1 MAVLAGL
8 FQVLSF
14 TAGAESAAPEAA
26 WLQIE
31 DRDVMARQVFEGGRL
46 LAQNEVLEV
55 SLDLPAAGDYR
66 VALVY
71 EQTDYPT
78 FGNSGEIRVNDKTA
92 ALTLGGV
99 WYDLYKERQLD
110 RYGNETISNSAF
122 GHRQNHAVF
131 VRRHRLRPGGQRLP
145 FQQGV
150 NSIRLTFSEMP
161 VTVYEILVVKAA
173 SYSGLSKTAENNG
186 KQIPIQAEDY
196 VWKSD
201 SYIHAGNAQD
211 ADVTPYQVDKKKINV
226 LDGAR
231 IRHPPGKRSCTSSM
245 SRRRGIIKSPCGTTR
260 IPKRG

>member
-122 GHRQNHAVF
+122 ATGKITQFLSGDTDYDRVDSVYPPDVLRDAGDRVRDSGRQGGLVQ
-131 VRRHRLRPGGQRLP
+131 RP
-145 FQQGV
+145 F
-150 NSIRLTFSEMP
+150 
-161 VTVYEILVVKAA
+161 
-173 SYSGLSKTAENNG
+173 EN
-186 KQIPIQAEDY
+186 
-196 VWKSD
+196 
-201 SYIHAGNAQD
+201 
-211 ADVTPYQVDKKKINV
+211 
-226 LDGAR
+226 R
-231 IRHPPGKRSCTSSM
+231 
-245 SRRRGIIKSPCGTTR
+245 
-260 IPKRG
+260 